1 MGFFMRSYN
10 DLDAEEKRL
19 KKKKYAKAK
28 QSFKKAK
35 YDRKKANIKKLRE
48 ENTPEW
54 KKKGK
59 TYAKKGVK
67 LLGQEV
73 RNYRSKKR
81 RSPQEKVFGIS
92 SNNYQKPSTT
102 KRVKKSSSLKEKY
115 KNNLLDEVRNPE
127 GDKKSV
133 YIVQGQEDAFSAR
146 YVGSGRKLKGS
157 SRNAEAYARRLARKG
172 HKSVIFR
179 T

>member
-59 TYAKKGVK
+59 TYTKKGVK

-73 RNYRSKKR
+73 RNYRSKPR
-81 RSPQEKVFGIS
+81 RSAQERVFGI
-92 SNNYQKPSTT
+92 YQKPLPT
-102 KRVKKSSSLKEKY
+102 KTNKKSSSLKEKY
-115 KNNLLDEVRNPE
+115 KNNLLDEVKNPE

-133 YIVQGQEDAFSAR
+133 YIYQGQDDGFSAR
-146 YVGSGRKLKGS
+146 YVGSGRKIKGS
-157 SRNAEAYARRLARKG
+157 SKNAEAYARKLAKKG
-172 HKSVIFR
+172 HKKVIFR